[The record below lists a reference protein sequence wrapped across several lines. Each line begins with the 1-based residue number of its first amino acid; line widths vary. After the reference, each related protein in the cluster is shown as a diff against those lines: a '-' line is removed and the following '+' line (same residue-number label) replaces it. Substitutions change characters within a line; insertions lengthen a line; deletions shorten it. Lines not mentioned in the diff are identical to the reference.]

1 MKPLKSRIQHAH
13 NAGTKRFLFS
23 YSFLLWLSA
32 SVSMGISF
40 LLCVFS
46 AALYSKSFHCFVSLA
61 CRAYRISLL
70 YSGVCL
76 YEICRNLRD
85 LYHAEVTHACSEVTG
100 GRDISKKTSKKLRSR
115 ANSKDC
121 FISMASQVKQN
132 KKQLLLF
139 FCLVSASPLEELFKC
154 FHPPLVSSS
163 ETQYLASVAL
173 RELAGID
180 CLCRSSGWQWLNG
193 EVASSKGILFLTHQ
207 QVKARAVQL
216 RKP

>member
-1 MKPLKSRIQHAH
+1 M
-13 NAGTKRFLFS
+13 T
-23 YSFLLWLSA
+23 
-32 SVSMGISF
+32 ISF
-40 LLCVFS
+40 SQHGYKLFTLCIFC
-46 AALYSKSFHCFVSLA
+46 ALYSKSFHCFVSLA

-85 LYHAEVTHACSEVTG
+85 LYHAEITHACSEVTG

-180 CLCRSSGWQWLNG
+180 CLCRSSGWQ
-193 EVASSKGILFLTHQ
+193 
-207 QVKARAVQL
+207 
-216 RKP
+216 